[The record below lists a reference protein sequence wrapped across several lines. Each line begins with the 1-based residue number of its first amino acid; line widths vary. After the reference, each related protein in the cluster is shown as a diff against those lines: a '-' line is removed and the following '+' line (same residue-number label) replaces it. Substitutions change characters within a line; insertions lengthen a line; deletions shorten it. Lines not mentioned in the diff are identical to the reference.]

1 MSLLTQLRRLQ
12 ISRRQARLQLQD
24 SSQEISDASRFA
36 RDELEKVH
44 LPWPPRSYGSRRRPS
59 TQLSCFLSLLHQ
71 NYECLL
77 KIPAKRHNASFVSGH
92 HEELSSVRLA
102 GLE

>member
-1 MSLLTQLRRLQ
+1 M
-12 ISRRQARLQLQD
+12 
-24 SSQEISDASRFA
+24 
-36 RDELEKVH
+36 
-44 LPWPPRSYGSRRRPS
+44 
-59 TQLSCFLSLLHQ
+59 QLSCFVSLLDQ
-71 NYECLL
+71 NRACLL